1 METVSPCTARPRQAI
16 GMAVRNK
23 TGLHNALSKATSHFT
38 LSTLLVLLF
47 NLNGNNR
54 WRRFLENLEIENAN
68 DGINVIFFLWGPYL
82 NF

>member
-1 METVSPCTARPRQAI
+1 
-16 GMAVRNK
+16 MAVRNK

-47 NLNGNNR
+47 NPNGNNR

-68 DGINVIFFLWGPYL
+68 DGIKVIFFVGALL
-82 NF
+82 KNKLLRETECFHH